1 VSEPVG
7 PETIVRL
14 EAILAGIPY
23 AAYLDVK
30 VSSSAEGLVSRLPF
44 RQDLVG
50 NPHLPAIHGGVVG
63 SFMEM
68 AALVDLLS
76 RRREDDRD
84 TPIPKPINF
93 NVNYLR
99 SARPQD
105 LHARVR
111 IVKHG
116 KRIANVEVRAWQ
128 DDETKPVASGWG
140 NFLLMS
146 DGR

>member
-1 VSEPVG
+1 MTRPISAR
-7 PETIVRL
+7 TISLL
-14 EAILAGIPY
+14 EAVIAGIPY

-30 VSSSAEGLVSRLPF
+30 VESDGEGLRTRLPF
-44 RQDLVG
+44 RQELVG

-63 SFMEM
+63 SFLEM

-99 SARPQD
+99 SARPEN
-105 LHARVR
+105 LHARAR

-128 DDETKPVASGWG
+128 QDEKKPVASGWG

-146 DGR
+146 DG